1 MDNAAQFAKES
12 TARFEQQV
20 KVVEKLF
27 CANRSGVVITDELS
41 DEDET
46 NNENTDESS
55 LSD

>member
-27 CANRSGVVITDELS
+27 CENRSGVVITDELS